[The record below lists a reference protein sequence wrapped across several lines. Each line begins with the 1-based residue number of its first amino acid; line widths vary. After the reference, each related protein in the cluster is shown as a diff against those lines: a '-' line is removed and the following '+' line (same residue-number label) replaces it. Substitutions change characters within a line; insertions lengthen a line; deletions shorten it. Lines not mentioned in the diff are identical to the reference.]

1 MKINLSGLPS
11 YLPQPEIS
19 QQIKIL
25 LPFWK
30 RWYVWISGLLILIF
44 IGLLLMK
51 QRIQKIRKEQ
61 QLRRER
67 AEFEYRNLRNQVNPH
82 FLFNSFSTLMALIEE
97 NGTEALEYTEQL
109 SDYFRQILQFRDTEL
124 ISLREELQLLEN
136 YLALQKN
143 VMAMA

>member
-1 MKINLSGLPS
+1 
-11 YLPQPEIS
+11 
-19 QQIKIL
+19 
-25 LPFWK
+25 
-30 RWYVWISGLLILIF
+30 
-44 IGLLLMK
+44 MK